1 MLRTKNY
8 FLKTSNPLAVR
19 AANHWILQRATA
31 IFLII
36 PVLALLHI
44 FVDTANSV
52 YFDTYNGLNL
62 VVLLSIFTLL
72 KPFAMRVFVLVILT
86 VISVHF
92 MEGIESI
99 LVDYV
104 HNQKTGTWARM
115 FFKCIQI
122 EILKC
127 VYIYIFF

>member
-1 MLRTKNY
+1 MLRTKNNI
-8 FLKTSNPLAVR
+8 LKTSNQPTVK

-36 PVLALLHI
+36 PVLILLYI
-44 FVDTANSV
+44 FADSANTV

-62 VVLLSIFTLL
+62 VVLLSILTVL
-72 KPFAMRVFVLVILT
+72 KPFAMRVLILAVLT

-92 MEGIESI
+92 MEGVESI

-104 HNQKTGTWARM
+104 HNQRTKILTWIC
-115 FFKCIQI
+115 FKCIQI